1 MRQNEQ
7 MAQTFETVDEY
18 IASFPP
24 DVRDVLE
31 KVRRTIHAAAPGAG
45 EKISYNIPTVTLDGR
60 PLIHFSGWKS
70 HIAIYPVPPAEAAL
84 TEALAPYRSGKGTL
98 KFPLNRPIPYPLIT
112 QITQAFRTTH
122 Q

>member
-1 MRQNEQ
+1 MRQDEQ

-31 KVRRTIHAAAPGAG
+31 KVRRTIHAAVPEAG
-45 EKISYNIPTVTLDGR
+45 EKISYNIPTVTLDGK

-70 HIAIYPVPPAEAAL
+70 HIAIYPVPPADETL
-84 TEALAPYRSGKGTL
+84 TEALTPYRSGKGTL
-98 KFPLNRPIPYPLIT
+98 KFSLNRPIPYTLIT
-112 QITQAFRTTH
+112 QIAQSFLTGRE
-122 Q
+122 